1 MRHETCR
8 GDIFLQYEI
17 CFSTFFMIKLFS
29 KDSRKG
35 RHMKFLP
42 RFLFNCSAL
51 LLMSAAANAAGT
63 YYTGNYQ
70 SPQRGYATQSYAQ
83 RARTN
88 TSNYSSQGVSAYNR
102 NQYANAG
109 YTNSRTGVVSQPQ
122 QQQTRA
128 ATQSSK
134 RGFSLDAGLSKQ
146 VAMWEF
152 EMNTAGS
159 KLHYDNIDWLVF
171 DAAGKYVFDVG
182 NTTLQIGAGL
192 QYGMQMGESTMID
205 DDISHGGYSNGT
217 YVGEYNN
224 QQYYGEKI
232 GHALSLGTSKDGSMF
247 GFNVGVGLTDFWR
260 WGNVKITPSVGW
272 RYLKYKLETS
282 DNKGSVIVSAN
293 YGNECVDF
301 DDGSTQCGPVVM
313 VSNGYTPGEL
323 HVYPGYTYFD
333 ANGVVLDINENG
345 NFVYPGTT
353 NLAEPAYAAVLV
365 DGWRYAEADGTFYFE
380 QPGVSHSYEVEWSGP
395 YVGLDMQYDINQ
407 YNVVTANVELGLP
420 SYTATGDQPYRYDWQ
435 HPKSVQD
442 KGGIGSG
449 FHFGVGANWR
459 TAITDSVALSIGVTY
474 DYYSVSDA
482 DATTYWN
489 PVYGEQEYQ
498 IALKWWMDEYDLTQD
513 LAEQYMLTGT
523 TINEKN
529 VPAESI
535 AVIRANNWEDK
546 VDGEIES
553 FYKSLGVRI
562 GINARF

>member
-1 MRHETCR
+1 
-8 GDIFLQYEI
+8 
-17 CFSTFFMIKLFS
+17 MIKLFS

-109 YTNSRTGVVSQPQ
+109 YTNSRAGVASQLQ

-224 QQYYGEKI
+224 QRYYGEKI

-459 TAITDSVALSIGVTY
+459 TAITDSVALSIGLTY
-474 DYYSVSDA
+474 DYYTVSDA
-482 DATTYWN
+482 DATTYID
-489 PVYGEQEYQ
+489 PVWGE
-498 IALKWWMDEYDLTQD
+498 
-513 LAEQYMLTGT
+513 EQYQGALVLWKQVLNVNLGNSFSDAQLESFMLNGVTKADGIT
-523 TINEKN
+523 DTNGAIVEID
-529 VPAESI
+529 PEYF
-535 AVIRANNWEDK
+535 AVVKANNWEDK
-546 VDGEIES
+546 ADGEIES
-553 FYKSLGVRI
+553 FYKSLGIRI

>member
-1 MRHETCR
+1 
-8 GDIFLQYEI
+8 
-17 CFSTFFMIKLFS
+17 
-29 KDSRKG
+29 
-35 RHMKFLP
+35 MKFLP

-51 LLMSAAANAAGT
+51 LLMSAAATAAGT

-70 SPQRGYATQSYAQ
+70 SPQRVYATQSYAQ

-102 NQYANAG
+102 SQYANAG
-109 YTNSRTGVVSQPQ
+109 YTNSRAGVASQPQ

-205 DDISHGGYSNGT
+205 DDISHGGYPNGA
-217 YVGEYNN
+217 YVGVYVDDLGVL
-224 QQYYGEKI
+224 QRYKGEKI
-232 GHALSLGTSKDGSMF
+232 GHALSIGSSKDGSMF

-282 DNKGSVIVSAN
+282 DNKGSVIVSAD
-293 YGNECVDF
+293 YGNECVVW
-301 DDGSTQCGPVVM
+301 DDGLTQCGPVVTL
-313 VSNGYTPGEL
+313 SNGYTPGEL

-333 ANGVVLDINENG
+333 ANGVELTIDDSG
-345 NFVYPGTT
+345 NFVYPEDTQDPAMAGKD
-353 NLAEPAYAAVLV
+353 AVPAYAAVLV

-380 QPGVSHSYEVEWSGP
+380 QPGVSHSYDVEWSGP
-395 YVGLDMQYDINQ
+395 YIGLDMQYDINQ

-420 SYTATGDQPYRYDWQ
+420 SYTATGDQPYRDDWQ

-498 IALKWWMDEYDLTQD
+498 IALKWWMDEYGLTQD

-523 TINEKN
+523 TINGKN

>member
-1 MRHETCR
+1 
-8 GDIFLQYEI
+8 
-17 CFSTFFMIKLFS
+17 MIKLFS

-102 NQYANAG
+102 NQYANVG
-109 YTNSRTGVVSQPQ
+109 YTNSRTGVASQPQ

-205 DDISHGGYSNGT
+205 DDISHGGYLYG
-217 YVGEYNN
+217 V
-224 QQYYGEKI
+224 YYGEDTQGNPFEGQKI
-232 GHALSLGTSKDGSMF
+232 GHALSAGSSKDGSVF
-247 GFNVGVGLTDFWR
+247 GFNVGVGLTDFLR

-272 RYLKYKLETS
+272 RYLKYSLETS
-282 DNKGSVIVSAN
+282 DNKGIVFVNGDWDDSCMPEGDSVQCLPLIVVYDDNYAN
-293 YGNECVDF
+293 
-301 DDGSTQCGPVVM
+301 PA
-313 VSNGYTPGEL
+313 
-323 HVYPGYTYFD
+323 YPGYSYFD
-333 ANGVVLDINENG
+333 DAYYPVVQMPAGYNYIE
-345 NFVYPGTT
+345 
-353 NLAEPAYAAVLV
+353 AE
-365 DGWRYAEADGTFYFE
+365 GTFYFE
-380 QPGVSHSYEVEWSGP
+380 QPGVSHSYDVEWSGP
-395 YVGLDMQYDINQ
+395 YIGLDMQYDINQ

-420 SYTATGDQPYRYDWQ
+420 SYTATGDQPYRPDWQ

-449 FHFGVGANWR
+449 FHFGAGANWR

-482 DATTYWN
+482 DATTFWNSEYWLDAYAVLRQKYIAN
-489 PVYGEQEYQ
+489 GVPESEVDNVMLNGNDVY
-498 IALKWWMDEYDLTQD
+498 KPND
-513 LAEQYMLTGT
+513 LAVLV
-523 TINEKN
+523 KN
-529 VPAESI
+529 LE
-535 AVIRANNWEDK
+535 ANNWEDK

>member
-1 MRHETCR
+1 
-8 GDIFLQYEI
+8 
-17 CFSTFFMIKLFS
+17 
-29 KDSRKG
+29 
-35 RHMKFLP
+35 MKFLP

-70 SPQRGYATQSYAQ
+70 SPQRSYAQQTYAQ

-88 TSNYSSQGVSAYNR
+88 TSNYSSQGVSAYTR

-109 YTNSRTGVVSQPQ
+109 YTNSRAGVASQPQ
-122 QQQTRA
+122 QQQKRA

-134 RGFSLDAGLSKQ
+134 RGFSLDARLSKQ

-192 QYGMQMGESTMID
+192 QYGLQMGESSMID
-205 DDISHGGYSNGT
+205 DDISHGGYLYG
-217 YVGEYNN
+217 V
-224 QQYYGEKI
+224 YYGEDTEGNPFEGQKI
-232 GHALSLGTSKDGSMF
+232 GHALSAGSSKDGTML
-247 GFNVGVGLTDFWR
+247 GFNAGVGLTDFWR
-260 WGNVKITPSVGW
+260 WGNLKITPSVGW
-272 RYLKYKLETS
+272 RYLKYNLETS
-282 DNKGSVIVSAN
+282 NNKGLVVVDSDYDASCVSL
-293 YGNECVDF
+293 
-301 DDGSTQCGPVVM
+301 DDGTTQCWPLIAVYDGIENYANPA
-313 VSNGYTPGEL
+313 
-323 HVYPGYTYFD
+323 YPGYSYFD
-333 ANGVVLDINENG
+333 RAGNQLTDEDGDGYLDG
-345 NFVYPGTT
+345 DAY
-353 NLAEPAYAAVLV
+353 YAAVQMPA
-365 DGWRYAEADGTFYFE
+365 GYNYIEAEGTFYFD

-420 SYTATGDQPYRYDWQ
+420 SYTATGDQPYRIDWQ

-449 FHFGVGANWR
+449 FHVGAGANWR
-459 TAITDSVALSIGVTY
+459 TAITDNVALSIGVTY
-474 DYYSVSDA
+474 DYYTVSDA
-482 DATTYWN
+482 DATTYIN
-489 PVYGEQEYQ
+489 PSWGE
-498 IALKWWMDEYDLTQD
+498 
-513 LAEQYMLTGT
+513 EQYLGALGLWTKVLNTDFGYQFSKEQIESFMLNGVSRADGIKDTSDK
-523 TINEKN
+523 IVELD
-529 VPAESI
+529 PEYY

-546 VDGEIES
+546 ADDEIKS

>member
-1 MRHETCR
+1 
-8 GDIFLQYEI
+8 
-17 CFSTFFMIKLFS
+17 
-29 KDSRKG
+29 
-35 RHMKFLP
+35 MKFLP
-42 RFLFNCSAL
+42 RFLFICSAL

-109 YTNSRTGVVSQPQ
+109 YTNSRAGVASQPQ

-192 QYGMQMGESTMID
+192 QYGMQMGKSTMID

-232 GHALSLGTSKDGSMF
+232 GHALSLGTSKDGSVF
-247 GFNVGVGLTDFWR
+247 GFNVGVGLTDFLR

-272 RYLKYKLETS
+272 RYLKYSLETS
-282 DNKGSVIVSAN
+282 DNKGIVFVNGDWDDSCMPEGDSVQCLPLIVVYDDNYAN
-293 YGNECVDF
+293 
-301 DDGSTQCGPVVM
+301 PA
-313 VSNGYTPGEL
+313 
-323 HVYPGYTYFD
+323 YPGYSYFD
-333 ANGVVLDINENG
+333 DAYYPVVQMPAGYNYIE
-345 NFVYPGTT
+345 
-353 NLAEPAYAAVLV
+353 AE
-365 DGWRYAEADGTFYFE
+365 GTFYFE
-380 QPGVSHSYEVEWSGP
+380 QPGVSHSYDVEWSGP
-395 YVGLDMQYDINQ
+395 YIGLDMQYDINQ

-420 SYTATGDQPYRYDWQ
+420 SYTATGDQPYRPDWQ

-449 FHFGVGANWR
+449 FHFGAGANWR

-482 DATTYWN
+482 DATTFWNSEYWLDAYAVLRQKYIAN
-489 PVYGEQEYQ
+489 GVPESEVDNVMLNGNDVY
-498 IALKWWMDEYDLTQD
+498 KPND
-513 LAEQYMLTGT
+513 LAVLV
-523 TINEKN
+523 KN
-529 VPAESI
+529 LE
-535 AVIRANNWEDK
+535 ANNWEDK

>member
-1 MRHETCR
+1 
-8 GDIFLQYEI
+8 
-17 CFSTFFMIKLFS
+17 
-29 KDSRKG
+29 
-35 RHMKFLP
+35 MKFLP

-88 TSNYSSQGVSAYNR
+88 ASNYSSQGVSVYNR

-109 YTNSRTGVVSQPQ
+109 YTNSRTGVASQPQ

-146 VAMWEF
+146 VAMWDF

-205 DDISHGGYSNGT
+205 DDISHGGYPNGA
-217 YVGEYNN
+217 YVGVYVDDLGVLRRYN
-224 QQYYGEKI
+224 GEKI
-232 GHALSLGTSKDGSMF
+232 GHALSIGSSKDGSMF

-282 DNKGSVIVSAN
+282 DNKGSVIVSAD
-293 YGNECVDF
+293 YGNECVLF
-301 DDGSTQCGPVVM
+301 DDGSTQCGPVVTL
-313 VSNGYTPGEL
+313 SNGYTPGAL

-380 QPGVSHSYEVEWSGP
+380 QPGVSHSYDVEWSGP
-395 YVGLDMQYDINQ
+395 YIGLDMQYDINQ
-407 YNVVTANVELGLP
+407 YNVVAANIELGLP

-449 FHFGVGANWR
+449 FHFGASANWR

-482 DATTYWN
+482 DATTFWNSEYWLDAYAVLRQKYIAN
-489 PVYGEQEYQ
+489 GVPESEVDNVMLNGNDVY
-498 IALKWWMDEYDLTQD
+498 KPND
-513 LAEQYMLTGT
+513 LAVLV
-523 TINEKN
+523 KN
-529 VPAESI
+529 LE
-535 AVIRANNWEDK
+535 ANNWEDK